1 MFINGERLER
11 TLKFVPT
18 NRTTSWGISAGELLN
33 VLAAYVGP
41 EDVEGVYKVSQIDST
56 YSIQCKCRDIMDK
69 VSALKKLTVANRE
82 FEVLRLNEQ
91 MVTVRVHWWPYTL
104 I

>member
-18 NRTTSWGISAGELLN
+18 NRTTRISAGELLN
-33 VLAAYVGP
+33 VLAAFVGP

-56 YSIQCKCRDIMDK
+56 YTIQCKIRDNMDK

-82 FEVLRLNEQ
+82 FEILRLNEQ
-91 MVTVRVHWWPYTL
+91 MVTVRVHWLPYTL